1 MKKEISL
8 IVKKYN
14 KVYKGSPWYG
24 NSLMSILNKVDAG
37 KVFIKPSG
45 KKTNSVAEITAHI
58 IGWREFLLSR
68 ISKKHEFRL
77 TQKDTF
83 NWKRIDKNEKTAWKS
98 LLKKL
103 EENQNEILRI
113 LNESD
118 DELLLMKVQ
127 NKKFKVKYLLEGV
140 IQHDIYH
147 IGQIAA
153 LNKTLSAKQAY

>member
-1 MKKEISL
+1 MGKEIKL
-8 IVKKYN
+8 IIRKYN

-24 NSLMSILNKVDAG
+24 DSLKSILNKVDPG
-37 KVFIKPSG
+37 KVFVKPSG
-45 KKTNSVAEITAHI
+45 RKTNSIAEITAHI

-68 ISKKHEFRL
+68 ISEKHEFKL

-103 EENQNEILRI
+103 EENQDEILKV
-113 LNESD
+113 LNNSE
-118 DELLLMKVQ
+118 DELLLMKVPQ
-127 NKKFKVKYLLEGV
+127 RKFRVKYLLEGV

-153 LNKTLSAKQAY
+153 LNKTLQKEY

>member
-1 MKKEISL
+1 MKKEINL
-8 IVKKYN
+8 FINKYN

-24 NSLMSILNKVDAG
+24 NSLMSILNKVDPG

-45 KKTNSVAEITAHI
+45 KKTNSIAEITAHI

-68 ISKKHEFRL
+68 ISEKHEFKL

-83 NWKRIDKNEKTAWKS
+83 NWKRIDKNEKTAWKN
-98 LLKKL
+98 LLR
-103 EENQNEILRI
+103 EMDVVQNEIIKI
-113 LNESD
+113 LNNSD
-118 DELLLMKVQ
+118 DDILNLKVRDR
-127 NKKFKVKYLLEGV
+127 KFKIKYLLDGV

-153 LNKTLSAKQAY
+153 LNKTQY

>member
-1 MKKEISL
+1 MRKGIKL
-8 IVKKYN
+8 IIRKYN

-24 NSLMSILNKVDAG
+24 DSLKSILNKVDPG
-37 KVFIKPSG
+37 KVFVKPSG
-45 KKTNSVAEITAHI
+45 RKTNSIAEITAHI
-58 IGWREFLLSR
+58 IGWREF
-68 ISKKHEFRL
+68 KL

-103 EENQNEILRI
+103 EENQDEILKV
-113 LNESD
+113 LNNSE
-118 DELLLMKVQ
+118 DELLLMKVPQ
-127 NKKFKVKYLLEGV
+127 RKFRVKYLLEGV

-153 LNKTLSAKQAY
+153 LNKTLQKEY